1 MPSEFGAPSKVAIIE
16 NDNKIEIQ
24 ILSLDTTGNLTQVV
38 SNTLKQ
44 NIANYL
50 SNYRMLN
57 DYISVQVANVIDLSI
72 EVEVVLDS
80 SQNQGVVISNI
91 IDSVSTRFNPL
102 ERELGQNVYNADIMR
117 AIQDENGVINVGSI
131 KYFNKVG
138 GQYSSSQT
146 SQAYLN
152 NDTREIGL
160 IDGTIFAQPNQI
172 YQVRFPQKDIVVKV
186 KNFVATSIS

>member
-1 MPSEFGAPSKVAIIE
+1 
-16 NDNKIEIQ
+16 
-24 ILSLDTTGNLTQVV
+24 
-38 SNTLKQ
+38 
-44 NIANYL
+44 
-50 SNYRMLN
+50 MLN

>member
-1 MPSEFGAPSKVAIIE
+1 M
-16 NDNKIEIQ
+16 
-24 ILSLDTTGNLTQVV
+24 
-38 SNTLKQ
+38 
-44 NIANYL
+44 
-50 SNYRMLN
+50 
-57 DYISVQVANVIDLSI
+57 
-72 EVEVVLDS
+72 
-80 SQNQGVVISNI
+80 ISNI